1 MVFCFIHC
9 NRRPLQ
15 CLLTGM
21 LTVSFRIACDVL
33 FDCGAHHITTMKGQ
47 VLVNRAI
54 SHFRK
59 VIPAVV
65 QREGR
70 ASGY

>member
-1 MVFCFIHC
+1 
-9 NRRPLQ
+9 
-15 CLLTGM
+15 M

-59 VIPAVV
+59 AIPAVV

>member
-1 MVFCFIHC
+1 MGSPDVVSL
-9 NRRPLQ
+9 REGLGTSDGP
-15 CLLTGM
+15 
-21 LTVSFRIACDVL
+21 TVSFRIACDVL